1 MTTTQM
7 VLHNYKFNFIC
18 SNKSR
23 TPWEGVIKPVYS
35 LYDPEGESFR
45 QLEMLLDVRTSIRHV
60 VK

>member
-45 QLEMLLDVRTSIRHV
+45 QIGNATRRANFY
-60 VK
+60 